1 MAMPDLE
8 WDSLRELDL
17 LQVLESVSRR
27 CVSDQGRDILA
38 NLRPFDKVDTLRVEL
53 NLVQECLDLLLLNE
67 HPPLNHLSDVRYLI
81 RKSQIEGNFLSAPE
95 LMTVLESMQTSRSIR
110 RFFSVKNESSPNLHA
125 LCSDLLDDKV
135 LEKHI
140 HESIDESGSVRDT
153 ASRELQTIR
162 RDIHELEARLRHRL
176 QRILKKYGEDELLQE
191 DFITQRDGRFVLPL
205 RAENKRAVDGI
216 IHGVSQTGST
226 VFFEPAETYE
236 MNNDLSLLH
245 GREQREII
253 RILTMLT
260 SEVGSVGSHLE
271 AASEI
276 LIHLDTLI
284 ARAQYA
290 VDFGGIKPK
299 IVDEGIIELTNVRHP
314 VLVQNARA
322 SQSDVVPLSV
332 LIDSNSRGILI
343 SGPNAGG
350 KTVAM
355 KTIGLSLIMAL
366 CGIFPLGMC
375 TMNMRRIFTAI
386 GDHQSIESNLSTF
399 SSQII
404 RIRDILAECGEEA
417 VVLID
422 EVCAGTDPAEGG
434 ALAAGVLDS
443 IIERSACFIVTTHQS
458 SLKQYAL
465 THPHV
470 TNASLAFDEEKL
482 QPTFRFQFGVPGNSY
497 AFDLATNVGLPQVVI
512 ERGRNYLDERHD
524 ELEQS
529 INAMQ
534 RFRTEAEQARAK
546 SVEERNV
553 AEKIRKDLEER
564 LEAVK
569 AKRGVV
575 VEEARQE
582 ARELLRS
589 ANALIE
595 NTIREI
601 REGEKSAAE
610 AKKLFEQKKQ
620 TFDIPASAE
629 SATNEGSAAIHV
641 GSKVQVSE
649 SGALGEVYAIEGHN
663 AVVDVGG
670 IKFRINVEKL
680 ERITEEKGKKATQ
693 VHAKRF
699 ASGTDE
705 RPERGHGEF
714 SVSVVL
720 DMRGKRVDEALQEL
734 EKFIDRAIV
743 AGAPFVEIIHGKGTG
758 ALRSAVHSYLSQRSE
773 ISQYRQGEIH
783 EGGDGITIATIA
795 IQ

>member
-1 MAMPDLE
+1 MAVPDLE
-8 WDSLRELDL
+8 LDSLRELDL
-17 LQVLESVSRR
+17 LHVLELVSRR
-27 CVSDQGRDILA
+27 CVSDYGKEILV
-38 NLRPFDKVDTLRVEL
+38 NVRPFNQVDALRLEL
-53 NLVQECLDLLLLNE
+53 NLVQECLGLLLLNE
-67 HPPLNHLSDVRYLI
+67 RPPLDHLPDVRHLV

-95 LMTVLESMQTSRSIR
+95 LITVLESMQTSRSVR
-110 RFFSVKNESSPNLHA
+110 RFISVKSESSPELHL
-125 LCSDLLDDKV
+125 LCSDLIDDKV

-140 HESIDESGSVRDT
+140 HDSIDETGSVRDT

-260 SEVGSVGSHLE
+260 SEVGSVGHHLE
-271 AASEI
+271 ATFDI

-290 VDFGGIKPK
+290 LDFGGIKPK

-314 VLVQNARA
+314 VLVQNATA
-322 SQSDVVPLSV
+322 TQAEVVPLSV
-332 LIDSNSRGILI
+332 LIDANNRGILI

-366 CGIFPLGMC
+366 SGIFPLGMC

-404 RIRDILAECGEEA
+404 RIRDILAECGEDA

-512 ERGRNYLDERHD
+512 QRGRNYLDERHD

-534 RFRTEAEQARAK
+534 RFRSEAEQARAT
-546 SVEERNV
+546 SVEERNT

-564 LEAVK
+564 LETAK
-569 AKRGVV
+569 ARRGAI
-575 VEEARQE
+575 VEEAREE
-582 ARELLRS
+582 ARELLRN

-601 REGEKSAAE
+601 REGENSAAE
-610 AKKLFEQKKQ
+610 AKRIFEQKRQ
-620 TFDIPASAE
+620 TFELPSAVKNTTIE
-629 SATNEGSAAIHV
+629 DSAPISV
-641 GSKVQVSE
+641 GSKVQVSG
-649 SGALGEVYAIEGHN
+649 SGALGEVYAIEGQN

-670 IKFRINVEKL
+670 IKFRVNVEKL
-680 ERITEEKGKKATQ
+680 ERIAEETGNKAT
-693 VHAKRF
+693 HGHGKRF
-699 ASGTDE
+699 DTGLGE
-705 RPERGHGEF
+705 RPTRGHGEF

-720 DMRGKRVDEALQEL
+720 DLRGKRVDEALQEL
-734 EKFIDRAIV
+734 EKFLDRAIV
-743 AGAPFVEIIHGKGTG
+743 SGAPFVEIIHGKGTG
-758 ALRSAVHSYLSQRSE
+758 ALRSAVHNYLSQRLE
-773 ISQYRQGEIH
+773 ISLFRPGEIH